1 MRWRWRLVEAPAPA
15 PEPRRAAERRRAA
28 RLTGPSRSVPV
39 AGGNRAPAGP
49 EVARLSL
56 RRCERVLLVVVHAAP
71 REPVGAARVAP
82 VAAADGPPVGVAG
95 VPPAATGEIAT
106 RRVVGARRASRTA
119 SGTGR
124 AAAAAAAGSP
134 APLALVL
141 VPASARRVVP
151 PRVQVGVRLGVRRVG
166 VRA

>member
-1 MRWRWRLVEAPAPA
+1 MEAPAPA

-106 RRVVGARRASRTA
+106 RRVVSARRASRTA

-124 AAAAAAAGSP
+124 AAAAGSP